1 MFGLGPTEFVIV
13 AIVAVLL
20 FGKRLPEVAR
30 SLGGSYQQFR
40 KGLAEIQSTV
50 DITGSKYSSP
60 TYTKSYYRN
69 ETPVEDR
76 EEPTGPKLELPSPST
91 DDVAGVSETVNSDQ
105 KTSNS

>member
-30 SLGGSYQQFR
+30 SLGSSYQQFR

-50 DITGSKYSSP
+50 DIPRNTFSAS
-60 TYTKSYYRN
+60 TYTAPYKAN
-69 ETPVEDR
+69 TTPVDDR
-76 EEPTGPKLELPSPST
+76 EEPTGPKLELPTESINDTVENSASNEEKST
-91 DDVAGVSETVNSDQ
+91 S
-105 KTSNS
+105 